1 MAAMTPY
8 ARSRVPDEPLLVGH
22 LMATAPPR
30 ARAANAGSTTVSL
43 MLHGGLLALAVYIT
57 ALPPGPGSARETVSL
72 IQLAPER
79 LPDAPPPPPPPPPQ
93 SAEQPV
99 PVVHE
104 VSRGFQTLAAPTITP
119 PDIPPP
125 RAGSYVN
132 EADYSGMGVEGG
144 RASGTVAPQTIVTAE
159 DISAAPTFTPYS
171 VAPELKNPDVVQRA
185 LVHEYPSILKDAG
198 IGGRTVVWLFIDEHG
213 KVLRTLVKQSS
224 GMPQLDAAALVV
236 AQVMEFTPAINHDH
250 RVRVWVAQPLV
261 FALGYE

>member
-8 ARSRVPDEPLLVGH
+8 ARSRVADEPLLVGH

-30 ARAANAGSTTVSL
+30 ARAANAGSTGVSFL
-43 MLHGGLLALAVYIT
+43 LHGGLLALAVYIT
-57 ALPPGPGSARETVSL
+57 ALPPAPGPARETVSL

-79 LPDAPPPPPPPPPQ
+79 APDAPPPPPPPPP
-93 SAEQPV
+93 SADQPV

-104 VSRGFQTLAAPTITP
+104 VYRGFQTLAAPTITP

-125 RAGSYVN
+125 RAGSVVN

-144 RASGTVAPQTIVTAE
+144 RAAGTVAPQTIVTAE

-171 VAPELKNPDVVQRA
+171 VAPELKNPDVVRRA
-185 LVHEYPSILKDAG
+185 LVREYPSILKDAG
-198 IGGRTVVWLFIDEHG
+198 ITGRTVVWLFIDEHG
-213 KVLRTLVKQSS
+213 KVLRRLVKQSS
-224 GMPQLDAAALVV
+224 GMPQLDEAALVV
-236 AQVMEFTPAINHDH
+236 AQVMEFTPAINHDR

-261 FALGYE
+261 FALGDE

>member
-104 VSRGFQTLAAPTITP
+104 VYRGFQTLAAPTITP
-119 PDIPPP
+119 PDITPP
-125 RAGSYVN
+125 RAGSFVN

-236 AQVMEFTPAINHDH
+236 AQVMEFTPAINHDP